1 MEKITFQI
9 EAVEKLIKY
18 IKELWSNRERQI
30 PIVFKAP
37 TGSGKTYMTEK
48 MICDLA
54 EQPDWDQNV
63 AYVWITFSDDLAMQS
78 KEKFDKYFS
87 TSKHGRLLTIEDF
100 NLGALQKNDV
110 LFLNWQKLV
119 SQAAENRIYR
129 RPDDSRM
136 RHESRVYFEDF
147 IDNSHENG
155 IEIILIIDEA
165 HLNLTEASQRDV
177 IDPLNPKIKLL
188 VSATPKKET
197 IPTQDDLE
205 DGKAGYVRI
214 KHQDVVDAGLIK
226 ANIICQTEEELRKY
240 EGEDEDHALL
250 RLAIDRRNE
259 LKKEIDTF
267 EANVNPLVI
276 IQLPNDDDEL
286 IKQGKP
292 TKEEITR
299 EYLIS
304 QGIKADRIASWF
316 TGKKK
321 PDGLELNDNKNEYLL
336 FKTAA
341 GTGWDCPRAQV
352 LVMFRDV
359 KSEIFHTQTIGRILR
374 VPIMNEE
381 VSKVFRNGYIY
392 TNYSRRAVEEADY
405 PEQGNR
411 PKTLVAY
418 NKKGEDYEIDPKL
431 LTDFIS
437 RVDYGD
443 LGKAGEFQQCLFD
456 TFNEYFGIEEDDVI
470 NPIVLCDKITAKGL
484 DVKPNFVHN
493 VISDAIFKQYEQ
505 IGVNL
510 KDAHETSRQ
519 WSRSDVQKLFSLH
532 LVNVLRSQTDNDCKV
547 GNIVRSVPTLK
558 SAIRLWFKIY
568 ALPNE
573 NEDRWYRVFL
583 YDIIEKEDSSL
594 FRRLI
599 TKTLK
604 NYHPLLED
612 QLKNRREA
620 NDTRQSEPFVLR
632 KMYAFTEEYES
643 LPETKSLLTPFYLQ
657 KDYTGRKT
665 EEAFAKFL
673 EQQDSI
679 EWWFKNGDSG
689 KDWLA
694 IRYYNEVKKE
704 YALFYPDWV
713 YRKKDGTIGIFDTKG
728 GQTASSIE
736 TKNKAEALQ
745 KRLSILN
752 GWNRITIRY
761 EGGIVRKENGM
772 WYYNDNPTYSY
783 QEGSTDGWKLFTDL
797 FETANVDFETEDNI
811 LLLDTSEVA
820 ESDRYTRFLPLYDVA
835 IACGALEDEGVQSLG
850 NNDVDME
857 GWIDVSDYGFKPNKQ
872 MIVVHAKGESMLP
885 KIHPGDLCVFERY
898 GGLGNAGSREGQIV
912 LARQHGKDND
922 YNCQYT
928 IKEYHS
934 EKDPKTGRNVKVELR
949 PLNPDP
955 QYKVINVEEEDG
967 EVRIIATLKKVLK

>member
-1 MEKITFQI
+1 MENISFQLK
-9 EAVEKLIKY
+9 AVEKLIKC
-18 IKELWSNRERQI
+18 IKELWPNKERQL

-78 KEKFDKYFS
+78 KDKFDKYFP

-100 NLGALQKNDV
+100 NLGSLQKNDV

-129 RPDDSRM
+129 RPDDPRM

-147 IDNSHENG
+147 VENSHENG

-165 HLNLTEASQRDV
+165 HLNLTDASQRDV
-177 IDPLNPKIKLL
+177 IDPLDPKIMLL

-197 IPTQDDLE
+197 IPTQDEIE

-226 ANIICQTEEELRKY
+226 ANIICQTEEELHKY
-240 EGEDEDHALL
+240 EGDDEDHALL

-259 LKKEIDTF
+259 LKKEIESF
-267 EANVNPLVI
+267 GANVNPLVI
-276 IQLPNDDDEL
+276 IQLPNDDSEL
-286 IKQGKP
+286 TKEGKP
-292 TKEEITR
+292 TKEEITKKF
-299 EYLIS
+299 LVS
-304 QGIKADRIASWF
+304 QGIKANHIASWF
-316 TGKKK
+316 TGKEK
-321 PDGLELNDNKNEYLL
+321 PVGLELDDSEYEYLL

-359 KSEIFHTQTIGRILR
+359 RSEIFHTQTIGRILR

-392 TNYSRRAVEEADY
+392 TNYSRKAVEEADY
-405 PEQGNR
+405 SEQENR

-418 NKKGEDYEIDPKL
+418 NKKGEDYVVDYKL
-431 LTDFIS
+431 LTDFLS

-443 LGKAGEFQQCLFD
+443 LGKSGEFQQCLFD
-456 TFNEYFGIEEDDVI
+456 TFNAYFGIVEDDKTNAVI
-470 NPIVLCDKITAKGL
+470 LRDKITAKGL
-484 DVKPNFVHN
+484 EVAPNFVHN
-493 VISDAIFKQYEQ
+493 VISDAVFKQYEQ

-519 WSRSDVQKLFSLH
+519 WSSSDVQKLFSLH
-532 LVNVLRSQTDNDCKV
+532 LVNILRSQTDNDCKI
-547 GNIVRSVPTLK
+547 GNIVRSVPILK
-558 SAIRLWFKIY
+558 SAIRMWFKIY

-599 TKTLK
+599 TETLK
-604 NYHPLLED
+604 NYHPLLEE
-612 QLKNRREA
+612 QLKKRRKE
-620 NDTRQSEPFVLR
+620 NEKRQSEPFVLR
-632 KMYAFTEEYES
+632 KMYAFTEEYED
-643 LPETKSLLTPFYLQ
+643 LPETKCLLTPFYLQ

-673 EQQDSI
+673 EQQDCI

-694 IRYYNEVKKE
+694 IRYYNEIKKE
-704 YALFYPDWV
+704 DALFYPDWV
-713 YRKKDGTIGIFDTKG
+713 YKKKDGTIGIFDTKG

-745 KRLSILN
+745 KRLSHLN
-752 GWNRITIRY
+752 NWNRGTIRY

-772 WYYNDNPTYSY
+772 WYYNDNATYSY
-783 QEGSTDGWKLFTDL
+783 QEGSTDGWNLFADL
-797 FETANVDFETEDNI
+797 FVSSKAGEELETVNNHVFP
-811 LLLDTSEVA
+811 TSQVSS
-820 ESDRYTRFLPLYDVA
+820 SDRFTRYLPLYSIKA
-835 IACGALEDEGVQSLG
+835 ACGPHELNFSEEGLDNDLGWVDASDFKHSLNENMFVVQAVGHSMEDTIHDG
-850 NNDVDME
+850 
-857 GWIDVSDYGFKPNKQ
+857 DY
-872 MIVVHAKGESMLP
+872 
-885 KIHPGDLCVFERY
+885 CVFERY
-898 GGLGNAGSREGQIV
+898 TPGNSGSRDGKIV
-912 LARQHGKDND
+912 LAKDISEVDDD
-922 YNCQYT
+922 YSGRFT
-928 IKEYHS
+928 IKQYHRVS
-934 EKDPKTGRNVKVELR
+934 DNLVELR
-949 PLNPDP
+949 SINPGHP
-955 QYKVINVEEEDG
+955 TFTLQPNGEYENINPILAVFVG
-967 EVRIIATLKKVLK
+967 KL

>member
-9 EAVEKLIKY
+9 EAVEKLIKS
-18 IKELWSNRERQI
+18 IKDLWPNKERQL

-78 KEKFDKYFS
+78 KEKFDKYFP

-129 RPDDSRM
+129 RPDDPRT

-147 IDNSHENG
+147 VDNSHRNG
-155 IEIILIIDEA
+155 IEIVLIVDEA

-177 IDPLNPKIKLL
+177 IDPLDPKIKIL
-188 VSATPKKET
+188 VSATPKKEI
-197 IPTQDDLE
+197 IPTQDEIE

-259 LKKEIDTF
+259 LKKEIESF
-267 EANVNPLVI
+267 GANVNPLVI
-276 IQLPNDDDEL
+276 IQLPNDEAEL
-286 IKQGKP
+286 AKEGKP
-292 TKEEITR
+292 TKEEITM

-304 QGIKADRIASWF
+304 QGVKANHIASWF
-316 TGKKK
+316 TGKSK
-321 PDGLELNDNKNEYLL
+321 PVGLELDDSEYEYLL

-392 TNYSRRAVEEADY
+392 TNYSRKAVEDAEY

-418 NKKGEDYEIDPKL
+418 NKKGVDYEVDPKL
-431 LTDFIS
+431 LTDFLS

-443 LGKAGEFQQCLFD
+443 LGKSGEFQQCLFD
-456 TFNEYFGIEEDDVI
+456 TFNAFFDINEDDVA
-470 NPIVLCDKITAKGL
+470 NATLLRDKVEAKGV
-484 DVKPNFVHN
+484 DVNTNFVHN
-493 VISDAIFKQYEQ
+493 IISNAVFRQYEQ
-505 IGVNL
+505 IGVTL
-510 KDAHETSRQ
+510 KDAHESSRQ

-532 LVNVLRSQTDNDCKV
+532 LVNILRSQTDNDCKV

-568 ALPNE
+568 ALPSE
-573 NEDRWYRVFL
+573 SEDRWYRVFL
-583 YDIIEKEDSSL
+583 NDVINKDDCSL
-594 FRRLI
+594 FRRLV
-599 TKTLK
+599 TETLK
-604 NYHPLLED
+604 NYHPLLEE
-612 QLKNRREA
+612 QLKKRREE
-620 NDTRQSEPFVLR
+620 NETRQSVPFVLR
-632 KMYAFTEEYES
+632 KMYAFTEEYEA
-643 LPETKSLLTPFYLQ
+643 LP
-657 KDYTGRKT
+657 
-665 EEAFAKFL
+665 A
-673 EQQDSI
+673 
-679 EWWFKNGDSG
+679 
-689 KDWLA
+689 
-694 IRYYNEVKKE
+694 NEM
-704 YALFYPDWV
+704 F
-713 YRKKDGTIGIFDTKG
+713 
-728 GQTASSIE
+728 
-736 TKNKAEALQ
+736 
-745 KRLSILN
+745 
-752 GWNRITIRY
+752 
-761 EGGIVRKENGM
+761 
-772 WYYNDNPTYSY
+772 
-783 QEGSTDGWKLFTDL
+783 
-797 FETANVDFETEDNI
+797 
-811 LLLDTSEVA
+811 
-820 ESDRYTRFLPLYDVA
+820 
-835 IACGALEDEGVQSLG
+835 
-850 NNDVDME
+850 
-857 GWIDVSDYGFKPNKQ
+857 
-872 MIVVHAKGESMLP
+872 
-885 KIHPGDLCVFERY
+885 
-898 GGLGNAGSREGQIV
+898 AGSV
-912 LARQHGKDND
+912 LSPERL
-922 YNCQYT
+922 YW
-928 IKEYHS
+928 S
-934 EKDPKTGRNVKVELR
+934 
-949 PLNPDP
+949 
-955 QYKVINVEEEDG
+955 
-967 EVRIIATLKKVLK
+967 

>member
-1 MEKITFQI
+1 MKNIAFQ
-9 EAVEKLIKY
+9 EDAVEKLIKY
-18 IKELWSNRERQI
+18 IKELWPNKDRQI
-30 PIVFKAP
+30 PIVFKSP

-48 MICDLA
+48 MICALA
-54 EQPDWDQNV
+54 EQPDWDQDV

-78 KEKFDKYFS
+78 KEKFDKYFP
-87 TSKHGRLLTIEDF
+87 TNKHGRLLTIEDF
-100 NLGALQKNDV
+100 NLGTLQKNDV

-129 RPDDSRM
+129 RPEDPRM

-147 IDNSHENG
+147 VDKSHENG

-177 IDPLNPKIKLL
+177 IDPLDPKIKLL

-197 IPTQDDLE
+197 IPTPDE
-205 DGKAGYVRI
+205 IEEGNAGYVSI

-259 LKKEIDTF
+259 LKKEIESF
-267 EANVNPLVI
+267 GANVNPLVI
-276 IQLPNDDDEL
+276 IQLPNDDAEL
-286 IKQGKP
+286 MNEGKP
-292 TKEEITR
+292 TKEEITK

-304 QGIKADRIASWF
+304 QGIKANHIASWF
-316 TGKKK
+316 TGKGK
-321 PDGLELNDNKNEYLL
+321 PVGLELDDSEYDYLL

-392 TNYSRRAVEEADY
+392 TNYSRKAVEEAEY
-405 PEQGNR
+405 TEQGNR
-411 PKTLVAY
+411 PKTLIAY
-418 NKKGEDYEIDPKL
+418 NKKGEDYVIDEKL

-443 LGKAGEFQQCLFD
+443 LGKSGEFQQCLFD
-456 TFNEYFGIEEDDVI
+456 TFNEYFGIVDDDI
-470 NPIVLCDKITAKGL
+470 NNVELLLEKIKTKGL
-484 DVKPNFVHN
+484 DVQPNFVHN
-493 VISDAIFKQYEQ
+493 VISNAVFKQYEQ

-510 KDAHETSRQ
+510 KDAHETTRQ

-532 LVNVLRSQTDNDCKV
+532 LVNILRSQTDNDCKV

-573 NEDRWYRVFL
+573 SEDRWYRVFL
-583 YDIIEKEDSSL
+583 YDIIEKEGSSL

-599 TKTLK
+599 TETLK
-604 NYHPLLED
+604 KYHPLLEE
-612 QLKNRREA
+612 QLRKRREE
-620 NDTRQSEPFVLR
+620 NETRQSEPFVLR

-643 LPETKSLLTPFYLQ
+643 LPETKCLLTPFYLQ
-657 KDYTGRKT
+657 KEYTGRKT
-665 EEAFAKFL
+665 EETFAKFL
-673 EQQDSI
+673 EQQDGI

-704 YALFYPDWV
+704 DALFYPDWV
-713 YRKKDGTIGIFDTKG
+713 YKKKDGTIGIFDTKG

-745 KRLSILN
+745 KRLRLLN
-752 GWNRITIRY
+752 GWNRGTIRY

-772 WYYNDNPTYSY
+772 WYYNDNATYSY
-783 QEGSTDGWKLFTDL
+783 QEGSTEGWRLLTELIASENIDLESEKEDQVQCIFTDIS
-797 FETANVDFETEDNI
+797 A
-811 LLLDTSEVA
+811 
-820 ESDRYTRFLPLYDVA
+820 SDRFTRFLPLYSIKA
-835 IACGALEDEGVQSLG
+835 ACGPHEHNFSEEGLD
-850 NNDVDME
+850 NDL
-857 GWIDVSDYGFKPNKQ
+857 GWIDASKFEHKLNKN
-872 MIVVHAKGESMLP
+872 MFVVQAIGRSMEP
-885 KIHPGDLCVFERY
+885 KIYSGDYCVFERY
-898 GGLGNAGSREGQIV
+898 TPETAGSRDGKIV
-912 LARQHGKDND
+912 LAKDITGFDDD
-922 YNCQYT
+922 YSGSFT
-928 IKEYHS
+928 IKQYHRVS
-934 EKDPKTGRNVKVELR
+934 DGKVELR
-949 PLNPDP
+949 S
-955 QYKVINVEEEDG
+955 INDGHPTFTLEPNEENENNIPILAVFVG
-967 EVRIIATLKKVLK
+967 KLQP

>member
-1 MEKITFQI
+1 MENITFQI
-9 EAVEKLIKY
+9 DAVEKLINCVK
-18 IKELWSNRERQI
+18 KLWPNKDRQI

-78 KEKFDKYFS
+78 KEKFDKYFP

-100 NLGALQKNDV
+100 NLGSLQKNDV

-129 RPDDSRM
+129 RPEDPRL

-147 IDNSHENG
+147 VDNSHENG

-177 IDPLNPKIKLL
+177 INPLNPKMKLL

-197 IPTQDDLE
+197 IPTQDEIE

-240 EGEDEDHALL
+240 EGEDEDHVLL

-259 LKKEIDTF
+259 LKKEIESF
-267 EANVNPLVI
+267 GVNVNPLVI
-276 IQLPNDDDEL
+276 IQLPNDDTEL
-286 IKQGKP
+286 TNEGKP
-292 TKEEITR
+292 TKEEITK
-299 EYLIS
+299 EYLKKI
-304 QGIKADRIASWF
+304 GVKETHIASWF
-316 TGKKK
+316 TGKEK
-321 PDGLELNDNKNEYLL
+321 PVGLELDDSEYEYLL

-392 TNYSRRAVEEADY
+392 TNYSRRAVEDAEY
-405 PEQGNR
+405 PEQGNK
-411 PKTLVAY
+411 PKTLVAH
-418 NKKGEDYEIDPKL
+418 NKKGEDYIIDNKL
-431 LTDFIS
+431 LTDFLS

-443 LGKAGEFQQCLFD
+443 LGKSGEFQQCLFD
-456 TFNEYFGIEEDDVI
+456 TFNSFFDIKEDD
-470 NPIVLCDKITAKGL
+470 IVDAVVLRNKITAKGL
-484 DVKPNFVHN
+484 DVQPDFVHN
-493 VISDAIFKQYEQ
+493 VISDVEFKQYEQ

-519 WSRSDVQKLFSLH
+519 WSRSDVQKLFTLH
-532 LVNVLRSQTDNDCKV
+532 IVNILRSQTDNDCKV

-583 YDIIEKEDSSL
+583 YDIIEKADSSL

-599 TKTLK
+599 TETLK
-604 NYHPLLED
+604 KYHPLLEE
-612 QLKNRREA
+612 QLRKRREE
-620 NDTRQSEPFVLR
+620 NETRQSEPFVLR
-632 KMYAFTEEYES
+632 KMYAFTEDYEA
-643 LPETKSLLTPFYLQ
+643 LPATKCLLTPFFLK

-673 EQQDSI
+673 EQQDCI

-694 IRYYNEVKKE
+694 IRYYNEDKE
-704 YALFYPDWV
+704 DYALFYPDWI
-713 YRKKDGTIGIFDTKG
+713 YKKKDGTIGIFDTKG
-728 GQTASSIE
+728 GQTASSKE

-745 KRLSILN
+745 KRLRFLN
-752 GWNRITIRY
+752 GWNRETIRY
-761 EGGIVRKENGM
+761 DGGIVRKENGM
-772 WYYNDNPTYSY
+772 WYYNNDATYSY
-783 QEGSTDGWKLFTDL
+783 KEGSTEGWKLL
-797 FETANVDFETEDNI
+797 AELLETTNTSIKIEKEDPSLLI
-811 LLLDTSEVA
+811 LNTAAVPD
-820 ESDRYTRFLPLYDVA
+820 SDRFTRFLPLYSIKA
-835 IACGALEDEGVQSLG
+835 ACGPHEHNFSDEGLD
-850 NNDVDME
+850 NDL
-857 GWIDVSDYGFKPNKQ
+857 GWIDASNLSHKLNENMF
-872 MIVVHAKGESMLP
+872 VVQAVGHSMEP
-885 KIHPGDLCVFERY
+885 KINDGDYCVFESY
-898 GGLGNAGSREGQIV
+898 SPINAGSREGKIV
-912 LARQHGKDND
+912 LAKDITGFDDD
-922 YNCQYT
+922 YSGSFT
-928 IKEYHS
+928 IKQYHRVS
-934 EKDPKTGRNVKVELR
+934 DDKVELR
-949 PLNPDP
+949 SINDGHPTFTLEPNEEYENNNP
-955 QYKVINVEEEDG
+955 
-967 EVRIIATLKKVLK
+967 IIAVFVDKL